1 MPTPS
6 ELMEGVF
13 EALIRSTDNVR
24 FSIDGL
30 IDASPDVLP
39 SEYEGDSGLY
49 VALSTSG
56 EVGSCLSS
64 TE

>member
-6 ELMEGVF
+6 ELTDGVR
-13 EALIRSTDNVR
+13 EALIRSTDNVL

-30 IDASPDVLP
+30 TDASPDVLP
-39 SEYEGDSGLY
+39 SEYDGDSGLY

-64 TE
+64 AE